1 MSASTTACAAATAA
15 ARPARLV
22 KCRVSVRTATGEQ
35 HSYAALFAS
44 TTDAA
49 IDALERFGIS
59 KISVE
64 AIR

>member
-1 MSASTTACAAATAA
+1 MSTPQVMAWGGDV
-15 ARPARLV
+15 ARPRPV
-22 KCRVSVRTATGEQ
+22 IKCRVKVRTATGEQ
-35 HSYAALFAS
+35 HSYAALFTS

>member
-1 MSASTTACAAATAA
+1 MSTPQAAALVGDF
-15 ARPARLV
+15 ARPKPLIKCQV
-22 KCRVSVRTATGEQ
+22 KVTTTTGEQ
-35 HSYAALFAS
+35 HSYAALFTS
-44 TTDAA
+44 TIDAA

>member
-1 MSASTTACAAATAA
+1 MSTPQVAALGGDV
-15 ARPARLV
+15 ARPRPVIKCQV
-22 KCRVSVRTATGEQ
+22 KVRTATGEQ

-59 KISVE
+59 KISEE
-64 AIR
+64 AMS

>member
-35 HSYAALFAS
+35 HSYTALFPG
-44 TTDAA
+44 TCDAVL
-49 IDALERFGIS
+49 DALDRFGIA
-59 KISVE
+59 KIKV
-64 AIR
+64 AV

>member
-1 MSASTTACAAATAA
+1 MSTTQVMAWGGDV
-15 ARPARLV
+15 ARPRHV
-22 KCRVSVRTATGEQ
+22 IKCRVKVRTATGEQ
-35 HSYAALFAS
+35 HRYVALFFC

-64 AIR
+64 PAR